1 MNWADPAYAWLCL
14 LLVPAAMLLRRTA
27 RRRRLDLLQLA
38 GDDSPAQRPACRP
51 VLGALL
57 PAAAFLL
64 IVAALCRPQWGLI
77 TLPQQSTGLNILV
90 ALDVSRSML
99 AEDLQPT
106 RLAAAKDAVTG
117 LLSQLQGDRIG
128 LIAFAGSA
136 FLVCPLTSD
145 YGTFAA
151 MLAEAGPDTLP
162 LGGTSLGS
170 VISEA
175 RRVFAA
181 HQGSSNT
188 LIVVS
193 DGEDHGGDLGS
204 VAGLGDAGITVH
216 SLAAGTPAGSVIRL
230 ADGQFVRNRQ
240 GALVK
245 TRLQTEALQQLAAA
259 GGGRVFDLATDPKAL
274 ETLYRNELAASE
286 RQASSTTRQQLAE
299 RFQFPLALALLLLL
313 GEPLLAWRQKP

>member
-1 MNWADPAYAWLCL
+1 
-14 LLVPAAMLLRRTA
+14 
-27 RRRRLDLLQLA
+27 
-38 GDDSPAQRPACRP
+38 
-51 VLGALL
+51 L

-77 TLPQQSTGLNILV
+77 TLPQPSTGLNILV

-151 MLAEAGPDTLP
+151 MLADAGPDTLP

-181 HQGSSNT
+181 NQGSSNT

-204 VAGLGDAGITVH
+204 VAGLRDAGITVH
-216 SLAAGTPAGSVIRL
+216 GLAAGTPAGSVIRL

-240 GALVK
+240 GTLVR

-259 GGGRVFDLATDPKAL
+259 GGGRVFDLAADPKAL

-286 RQASSTTRQQLAE
+286 KQESSSTRQQLAE

>member
-1 MNWADPAYAWLCL
+1 M
-14 LLVPAAMLLRRTA
+14 
-27 RRRRLDLLQLA
+27 
-38 GDDSPAQRPACRP
+38 
-51 VLGALL
+51 
-57 PAAAFLL
+57 
-64 IVAALCRPQWGLI
+64 
-77 TLPQQSTGLNILV
+77 
-90 ALDVSRSML
+90 
-99 AEDLQPT
+99 
-106 RLAAAKDAVTG
+106 TG

-181 HQGSSNT
+181 NQGSSNT

-204 VAGLGDAGITVH
+204 VAGLRDAGITVH

-230 ADGQFVRNRQ
+230 GDGQFVRNRQ
-240 GALVK
+240 GTLVR

-274 ETLYRNELAASE
+274 ETLYHSELAASE

>member
-14 LLVPAAMLLRRTA
+14 LIVPAAMLLRRTV

-38 GDDSPAQRPACRP
+38 GDDPPAQHPACRP

-77 TLPQQSTGLNILV
+77 TLPQQNSGLNILV

-106 RLAAAKDAVTG
+106 RLAAAKGAVTG

-145 YGTFAA
+145 YGTFTA
-151 MLAEAGPDTLP
+151 MLAEAGPDTFP

-170 VISEA
+170 VVSEVK
-175 RRVFAA
+175 RVFAA
-181 HQGSSNT
+181 NQGSSNT
-188 LIVVS
+188 LILIS

-204 VAGLGDAGITVH
+204 VAGLRDAGITVH

-240 GALVK
+240 GELVK
-245 TRLQTEALQQLAAA
+245 TRLQTEPLQQLAAA
-259 GGGRVFDLATDPKAL
+259 GSGRVFDLATDLKAL
-274 ETLYRNELAASE
+274 ETLYRSELAASE

-299 RFQFPLALALLLLL
+299 RFQFPLALGLLLLL
-313 GEPLLAWRQKP
+313 AEPFVRRRQQP